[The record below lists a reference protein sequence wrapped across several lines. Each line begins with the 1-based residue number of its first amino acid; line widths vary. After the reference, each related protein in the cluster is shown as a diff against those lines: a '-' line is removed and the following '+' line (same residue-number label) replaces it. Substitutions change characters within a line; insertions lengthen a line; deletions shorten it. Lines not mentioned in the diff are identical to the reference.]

1 MPGRARGIDPG
12 MTDED
17 REALRRGLKRVAVA
31 LKDADLPFALAGGY
45 AAWAHGGPEPEHDVD
60 FLISA
65 DLADRAAEELR
76 RRELRV
82 EHPPE
87 DWLFKVWTDGVMIDV
102 LHRATGSTP
111 EDVLKRAV
119 DIEVLSVDMPVIAAT
134 DVVVAKLLA
143 LDEHY
148 CDLGG
153 VLPVMRALREQV
165 DWDEVRKLASGS
177 PFAETVLFLLERLDV
192 ISGADGDGR

>member
-1 MPGRARGIDPG
+1 
-12 MTDED
+12 MTDDD
-17 REALRRGLKRVAVA
+17 RESLRSGLKRVAVA

-65 DLADRAAEELR
+65 DLADRAAEELAR
-76 RRELRV
+76 RGLEV

-87 DWLFKVWTDGVMIDV
+87 DWLFKVWTDGVMVDV
-102 LHRATGSTP
+102 LHRVAGSTP
-111 EDVLKRAV
+111 EQVLEQAV
-119 DIEVLSVDMPVIAAT
+119 ELEVLSVRMPVITAT
-134 DVVVAKLLA
+134 DVVVEKLMA

-148 CDLGG
+148 CDLAG

-165 DWDEVRKLASGS
+165 DWEAVRKQTTDSA
-177 PFAETVLFLLERLDV
+177 FAAAVLFLLERLDV
-192 ISGADGDGR
+192 ISGAGGDER